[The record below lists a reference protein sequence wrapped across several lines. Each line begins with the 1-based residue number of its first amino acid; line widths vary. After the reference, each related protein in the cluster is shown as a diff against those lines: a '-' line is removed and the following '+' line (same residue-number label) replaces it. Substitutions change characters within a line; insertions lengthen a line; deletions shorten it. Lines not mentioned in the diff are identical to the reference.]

1 MVECSPATRAAR
13 VRFPANAIFWHVLY
27 TKHENTAR
35 LEDLQLSEWS
45 VRWCKNTISK
55 LPWQHG
61 LDTSESSSSTN
72 VVCNVRLNQYRK
84 RNKSRDDLEEFTR

>member
-1 MVECSPATRAAR
+1 M
-13 VRFPANAIFWHVLY
+13 LY
-27 TKHENTAR
+27 TKHEKTAR

-45 VRWCKNTISK
+45 VRWCKNTISE

-84 RNKSRDDLEEFTR
+84 RNKSRDDLEEFIR